1 MKIIVGYFTICLCLF
16 LSISS
21 ESSAQITGIKI
32 AGDTCTDISLA
43 LQAEGTS
50 SSPYFFWEFGDP
62 ASGTNDTATFTG
74 LSAPPFPTHTFSAP
88 GVYTVCVSFQE
99 PGQPVTKVCRTL
111 SVQFCCNATINS
123 GDSCLE
129 NNIPFSFTS
138 AADIS
143 SVTWNFGDPGS
154 GAANSSSSLTPSHKF
169 SSPGLYTVSLSINA
183 TCGIINSTYSQKV
196 VRCSTNNSNCT
207 GLILSGDTCFGK
219 DVSFDIQSD
228 KTVSSVNWN
237 FGDATGGANNT
248 AIGKNSLH
256 RFSAPGNYT
265 VTAIVN
271 FDCGVDTLT
280 RVVRSVSC
288 DSSIIINPPA
298 DSNCKLNF
306 PNAFSPNNDNI
317 NDRFGGKFNCGFESY
332 ELIIANRWGEIIFKS
347 NDPSNK
353 WDGLIQAKEAEMG
366 VYYYSAKFRFFNQGE
381 QRISGDVLL
390 LR

>member
-1 MKIIVGYFTICLCLF
+1 MKKTLNLLWICFSILLF
-16 LSISS
+16 GSYKAD
-21 ESSAQITGIKI
+21 AQITGIKI

-62 ASGTNDTATFTG
+62 ASGSNDTATFTG
-74 LSAPPFPTHTFSAP
+74 LSSPPFPTHTFSAP
-88 GVYTVCVSFQE
+88 GIYTVCVSFQE

-111 SVQFCCNATINS
+111 SVQFCCNANIIS
-123 GDSCLE
+123 GDSCVE
-129 NNIPFSFTS
+129 NDIPFSFTS
-138 AADIS
+138 AASIS

-154 GAANSSSSLTPSHKF
+154 GAANSSNSLSPAHRYN
-169 SSPGLYTVSLSINA
+169 SPGRYTVSLSINA
-183 TCGIINSTYSQKV
+183 TCGVINTTYSQTI
-196 VRCSTNNSNCT
+196 VRCSTNTSNCS

-219 DVSFDIQSD
+219 EVSFDIQSD
-228 KTVSSVNWN
+228 KTVNSVSWN
-237 FGDATGGANNT
+237 FGDAASGANNT
-248 AIGKNSLH
+248 AIGKNPSH
-256 RFSAPGNYT
+256 RFSAIGNYT
-265 VTAIVN
+265 LTAIVN
-271 FDCGVDTLT
+271 FDCGVDTLS

-288 DSSIIINPPA
+288 DSSIIISPPA

-317 NDRFGGKFNCGFESY
+317 NDRFGGKFTCGFEAY

-353 WDGLIQAKEAEMG
+353 WDGLIKAKEAEMG
-366 VYYYSAKFRFFNQGE
+366 VYYFSVKYRFSNQSE
-381 QRISGDVLL
+381 QRLSGDVLL